1 MLKKI
6 GSILLLLMIGLTC
19 WAEPAL
25 TLRVLTESFV
35 AGRPFQAQLLVNGT
49 DCSDPEWNPS
59 GFNVIAQNHQT
70 AGSDTNLTHLFSFK
84 LIPLRAGRM
93 LLPVFSITCDDTDLE
108 SEPEVITV
116 QKPLE
121 SDELTLSTALSQSE
135 VFVGQPVQFTAD
147 WRVTFNPSW
156 LRAVSMIHPT
166 QNLPSLR
173 VFDQTPAA
181 NEIGLPVDN
190 RRLMAEQIKDATST
204 VYRVRQTLIPQEE
217 GTLNLPPIYLICSRM
232 QSAAGATYQ
241 NVPSYFDN
249 QFFTE
254 VGASEGFVEY
264 YAESKPLELTVKP
277 LPPNETGLPFSGI
290 VGACELSVTIATNVV
305 KVGEPIALTI
315 RLQSDTPQAVELP
328 DLRSFDA
335 LQRRFWIP
343 ETQSSG
349 RCERDARI
357 YAQLVRPLHVGVQ
370 MVPPLDLLIFN
381 PETAQY
387 EQITSPAIPLQVQ
400 PNEGATRFTP
410 PVQGNDLKER
420 TVNMEGIW
428 FNKELA
434 ANGLDQAI
442 SWAFD
447 YWYIWLLAPVL
458 IGLMLEP
465 AARRRRLYL
474 TDPKRAIALR
484 AYPRFRRRQQREPL
498 EPVLQDYLAERFGL
512 QSGTITRGDLRP
524 ILADLPVSTE
534 TARQLTGLMNEIDQ
548 ARFGRSGEQ
557 KARRESAAT
566 IIRKLESEV
575 SQ

>member
-1 MLKKI
+1 VLKKI
-6 GSILLLLMIGLTC
+6 GSALLLLTLGLTC
-19 WAEPAL
+19 HAEPAL
-25 TLRVLTESFV
+25 TLKVMAESFV

-49 DCSDPEWNPS
+49 TCSDPEWNLS
-59 GFNVIAQNHQT
+59 GFNVIEQGHQT
-70 AGSDTNLTHLFSFK
+70 AGSNTNLTHLFSFK
-84 LIPLRAGRM
+84 LIPLRAGQM
-93 LLPVFSITCDDTDLE
+93 LMPSFSVTCDDTELE

-116 QKPLE
+116 KKPLE
-121 SDELTLSTALSQSE
+121 SDELTLTTSLAQTE

-147 WRVTFNPSW
+147 WRVAFNPTW
-156 LRAVSMIHPT
+156 LRAVSIIHPT
-166 QNLPSLR
+166 QNLPGLR
-173 VFDQTPAA
+173 VFDLIPAA

-190 RRLMAEQIKDATST
+190 RRLMAEQIKDATAT

-217 GTLNLPPIYLICSRM
+217 GTLTLPPIYLICSRM
-232 QSAAGATYQ
+232 QSGAGGTYQ

-249 QFFTE
+249 QFFSE
-254 VGASEGFVEY
+254 VGASEGFTEY

-290 VGACELSVTIATNVV
+290 VGACELSVSTATNVV

-315 RLQSDTPQAVELP
+315 RLTSDTPQAVELP
-328 DLRSFDA
+328 DLRRFEA
-335 LQRRFWIP
+335 LTRRFWIP
-343 ETQSSG
+343 ETQSGG
-349 RCERDARI
+349 RCERNERI

-387 EQITSPAIPLQVQ
+387 EQITSPAIPLEVQ
-400 PNEGATRFTP
+400 PNEGETRFTP
-410 PVQGNDLKER
+410 PAQGTDLKER

-447 YWYIWLLAPVL
+447 YWYIWLLAPVV
-458 IGLMLEP
+458 IGLVLEP
-465 AARRRRLYL
+465 IARRRRLYL
-474 TDPKRAIALR
+474 TDPKRAVALR
-484 AYPRFRRRQQREPL
+484 AYPRFRRRLQREPL

-512 QSGTITRGDLRP
+512 HSGTITRGDLGP
-524 ILADLPVSTE
+524 IF
-534 TARQLTGLMNEIDQ
+534 ARHLISAGTVNQLIDLMNEIDQ
-548 ARFGRSGEQ
+548 TRFARNSEQ
-557 KARRESAAT
+557 KTHRESAAI

-575 SQ
+575 SK